1 MPLISYRGHIEEGGS
16 PFIGVSAGSILKGG
30 FLKVPFSVFVLVEQF
45 NHRHPYQ
52 IRKKNNKNVKNGCQS
67 LRRTLDLE

>member
-1 MPLISYRGHIEEGGS
+1 MPLISCRGHIEEGSS
-16 PFIGVSAGSILKGG
+16 PFIGVSGSILKGG

-52 IRKKNNKNVKNGCQS
+52 IRKKK
-67 LRRTLDLE
+67 